1 MKLVCI
7 RAVLICGWLWSA
19 SAAPGA
25 CPAPL
30 PEAIHGA
37 VSSESAICSNI
48 GTQLIKD
55 GGNAVDALVG
65 TVFCVGTMATYHS
78 GIGGGGF
85 MLLRDKDGNYE
96 FVDFRETAPAAAFE
110 DMYQN
115 NTDASLY
122 GGLARCVIDSLL
134 TLVESPVSFSSLASP
149 AVGQMNTCVEAST
162 RYGLATDQIGCL
174 ISGEAR
180 TEPREKKRKRKVYM
194 SYSSRRLS

>member
-1 MKLVCI
+1 MKQFL
-7 RAVLICGWLWSA
+7 AKATLISGWLWA
-19 SAAPGA
+19 VSAAPA
-25 CPAPL
+25 SCPAP
-30 PEAIHGA
+30 PSDANRGA

-65 TVFCVGTMATYHS
+65 TVFCVGTMAMYHS

-110 DMYQN
+110 DMYKN

-122 GGLARCVIDSLL
+122 GGLAR
-134 TLVESPVSFSSLASP
+134 
-149 AVGQMNTCVEAST
+149 
-162 RYGLATDQIGCL
+162 YG
-174 ISGEAR
+174 AR
-180 TEPREKKRKRKVYM
+180 
-194 SYSSRRLS
+194 